1 MKTYLKLIGYTQ
13 RILLGTAIGIMITLP
28 LFLTLKPEAIS
39 EAATQNLYLTS
50 HVFLFFVMMIRPL
63 ADIFTNTKWIRPL
76 VTLRKGAG
84 VLSASIIV
92 SFIFAKLIMDPIS
105 YLSSIGTLKYWAM
118 QDYAVLG
125 HMADLSAIILIITSN
140 KLSKKILGVWWKKI
154 QKLAYVYFY
163 GSALFVFLSY
173 GNIDQLIAIILVT
186 SVTTIAYF
194 KNKQRTT
201 QTATITPITT

>member
-1 MKTYLKLIGYTQ
+1 
-13 RILLGTAIGIMITLP
+13 
-28 LFLTLKPEAIS
+28 
-39 EAATQNLYLTS
+39 
-50 HVFLFFVMMIRPL
+50 
-63 ADIFTNTKWIRPL
+63 
-76 VTLRKGAG
+76 
-84 VLSASIIV
+84 
-92 SFIFAKLIMDPIS
+92 MDPIS